1 MAIIEALLA
10 EYDHEMAT
18 TKKLL
23 DRVPED
29 RLGWAPHAKSMTLGG
44 LAQHLANIP
53 NWVPAIFDGTVF
65 DLAASPRN
73 LAEPES
79 HAAIIALFNESTT
92 RARRA
97 LDKTDG
103 ELAVL
108 WTLKRNGQD
117 VFTMPR
123 TAVFRTF
130 VISHVIHHR
139 GQLSVYLRLND
150 IPVPAIYG
158 PSADEG

>member
-1 MAIIEALLA
+1 MLA
-10 EYDHEMAT
+10 EYDHEIAT

-23 DRVPED
+23 DRVPAD
-29 RLGWAPHAKSMTLGG
+29 RLPWKPHAKSMTLGG

-53 NWVPAIFDGTVF
+53 NWAPPIFDGTVF
-65 DLAASPRN
+65 DLAASP
-73 LAEPES
+73 LHLPEPES
-79 HAAIIALFNESTT
+79 HAAIMALFEESTT
-92 RARRA
+92 RARKA

-108 WTLKRNGQD
+108 WTLRRDGQE

-130 VISHVIHHR
+130 VINHVIHHR

-150 IPVPAIYG
+150 VSVPSIYG